1 MYTKLL
7 TIFFVSFSIL
17 TLAQNTVQ
25 SPFSSYGFGERGYA
39 TDAVTSALGQSAI
52 TYFDSSIVNFHN
64 PASYNTLGQGQPLFS
79 LGLRGR
85 VSEFSQNDLSYT
97 TGIAMIDHF
106 AMAFTIKKHF
116 GLTFGLKPYSRRGY
130 ELTDKELVGT
140 DSLQYRYSGNGGAN
154 EAFIGLASTVFK
166 WKSSHLS
173 VGANLGY
180 LFGTATNERKSNII
194 GEPIGGV
201 DQKSIRFSS
210 FHYELGAYF
219 RQDIGQ
225 KQSLILSAVIEP
237 SQKINSF
244 RSETL
249 FFASNVNTPLSYVTL
264 FDTSDVEGFLQ
275 IAPSYSI
282 GLAYSFRTTT
292 NDKGARSR
300 NSEWQLHASY
310 TSTDWSKYA
319 TRFNDVDEQYT
330 FNSTRKLSIGVQFTP
345 EFKVEDNKINT
356 SFFESLRYRVGYYN
370 FNLPYLESGSPIT
383 EFGTTF
389 GIGIPIV
396 AQSALSSVNLGVTL
410 GSRGNGE
417 TTGLNERFI
426 GVNFGVIIA
435 PSGYDRWF
443 KKRKLD

>member
-1 MYTKLL
+1 
-7 TIFFVSFSIL
+7 
-17 TLAQNTVQ
+17 
-25 SPFSSYGFGERGYA
+25 
-39 TDAVTSALGQSAI
+39 
-52 TYFDSSIVNFHN
+52 
-64 PASYNTLGQGQPLFS
+64 
-79 LGLRGR
+79 
-85 VSEFSQNDLSYT
+85 
-97 TGIAMIDHF
+97 
-106 AMAFTIKKHF
+106 
-116 GLTFGLKPYSRRGY
+116 
-130 ELTDKELVGT
+130 
-140 DSLQYRYSGNGGAN
+140 
-154 EAFIGLASTVFK
+154 
-166 WKSSHLS
+166 
-173 VGANLGY
+173 
-180 LFGTATNERKSNII
+180 
-194 GEPIGGV
+194 
-201 DQKSIRFSS
+201 
-210 FHYELGAYF
+210 
-219 RQDIGQ
+219 
-225 KQSLILSAVIEP
+225 
-237 SQKINSF
+237 
-244 RSETL
+244 
-249 FFASNVNTPLSYVTL
+249 LSYVTL